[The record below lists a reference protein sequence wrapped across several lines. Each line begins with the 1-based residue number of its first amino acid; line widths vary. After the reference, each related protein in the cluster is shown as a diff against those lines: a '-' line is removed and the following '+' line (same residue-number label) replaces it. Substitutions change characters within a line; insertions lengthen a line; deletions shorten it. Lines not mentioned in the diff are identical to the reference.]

1 MLAVDELKSEIKKR
15 AKLIEQ
21 GIEAGFYSEE
31 SAQHELIEYAERL
44 AVEIYD
50 KHAQLTS
57 EQKDIRENAPEVI
70 DHWSDAV
77 RATPNAFLR
86 TAIFAVTQE
95 HQPFAT
101 GQIISA
107 NGHYN
112 VHYVGIRSDISLLHS
127 DLDIWLAALHL
138 ARRTRWNDTIEFSAW
153 EILQV
158 LGKDHGGKTMQY
170 VASRLD
176 VLSKC
181 VLLIVTTQ
189 GKVLLNGPL
198 LKSYK
203 KNIQKKQHATY
214 EVVMGDQL
222 KELFAY
228 GQYTRINWSIRYA
241 LIKKP
246 IAKWLHGFYS
256 THTNPFP
263 LTLQTISD
271 YSGYKPKAENKL
283 RQNIV
288 KALQDIADEHVAREL
303 KFTFSIEDRYD
314 VKDWKRGITKSK
326 RRAVKDQKIVILEKT
341 NSKSQDNHLFIKGM
355 EHHKKNHAAT
365 ESSAV
370 DENIVPQGSVR
381 SNTSHHY
388 SYVNNADAHDYE
400 MAYDEV
406 LEDEYAC
413 DHED

>member
-15 AKLIEQ
+15 AKLLEQ
-21 GIEAGFYSEE
+21 GIQAGLYTEE
-31 SAQHELIEYAERL
+31 SAQNELIEDAERL
-44 AVEIYD
+44 AIEIHD
-50 KHAQLTS
+50 KHARLTS
-57 EQKDIRENAPEVI
+57 VQEHAMEVI
-70 DHWSDAV
+70 DNWSDAL

-95 HQPFAT
+95 HQPFT
-101 GQIISA
+101 PGQTITA
-107 NGHYN
+107 NGHYI
-112 VHYVGIRSDISLLHS
+112 VHYIGIRSDISLSHS

-153 EILQV
+153 EILQA
-158 LGKDHGGKTMQY
+158 LGKDHSGKTMQY

-203 KNIQKKQHATY
+203 KNIQKKQHANY

-222 KELFAY
+222 KELFAR
-228 GQYTRINWSIRYA
+228 GQYTLINWSIRYA

-256 THTNPFP
+256 THASPYP
-263 LTLQTISD
+263 LTIQKISD

-288 KALQDIADEHVAREL
+288 KALQDIADEHVARAL

-314 VKDWKRGITKSK
+314 VNDWKRDITKSK

-355 EHHKKNHAAT
+355 ERHKKNHAAT
-365 ESSAV
+365 EASAV
-370 DENIVPQGSVR
+370 DENRAPQGSVR

-388 SYVNNADAHDYE
+388 SHVNDANAHDYE
-400 MAYDEV
+400 MAYDMTF
-406 LEDEYAC
+406 EDEYAC
-413 DHED
+413 DYED